1 MVGSI
6 RIGRIFGIPVLLH
19 WSFLLAIP
27 LFAWIIGTDIAIS
40 SGFVFDIFGV
50 SDPAY
55 MSLIVQGWNPY
66 ILGVIVSLAL
76 FVCVLVHEL
85 AHCVVALRR
94 GIKINSIT
102 LLILGGVSSIENELP
117 DPRDELPMALA
128 GPLMSF
134 LLGVLAWIV
143 VIAGVPLIRSPPVA
157 GVVVFL
163 FGYLAILNLILF
175 VFNLLPAFPM
185 DGGRVLRAW
194 LAKRIP
200 LARATKIAADIGKI
214 FAFFFV
220 IFGFFTLNFV
230 LIIIGIFIYLGADQE
245 FFAVRSTVLLKDVA
259 VKDVMSMNLVTVN
272 PDMTVPEIIHL
283 MYATKHLGFPVVE
296 MGMLVGMVTLEDVHR
311 TSEIDRDAKR
321 VRDIMI
327 RNLITL
333 PPTAMLSDAFRLMS
347 KFNVGRIPI
356 VSENTLLGIVTRTDI
371 LKVMELREA

>member
-1 MVGSI
+1 
-6 RIGRIFGIPVLLH
+6 GRIFGIPVLLH

-40 SGFVFDIFGV
+40 SGFVFGFFGI
-50 SDPAY
+50 SDPTY
-55 MSLIVQGWNPY
+55 STLIVQGWNPY

-76 FVCVLVHEL
+76 FICVLVHEL

-128 GPLMSF
+128 GPLTSF
-134 LLGVLAWIV
+134 ILGVLSWIV
-143 VIAGVPLIRSPPVA
+143 VIVGVPLVASRPVA

-163 FGYLAILNLILF
+163 FGYLALLNLILF

-194 LAKRIP
+194 LAQRIP

-214 FAFFFV
+214 FAFLFV
-220 IFGFFTLNFV
+220 IFGFFTLNFI

-245 FFAVRSTVLLKDVA
+245 FFAVRSTVLLRDV
-259 VKDVMSMNLVTVN
+259 VVRDVMSTNLVTVG
-272 PDMTVPEIIHL
+272 PEMPVPEVIRL
-283 MYATKHLGFPVVE
+283 MYTSKHLGFPVVE
-296 MGMLVGMVTLEDVHR
+296 GGVLVGMVTLEDVHR
-311 TSEIDRDAKR
+311 TSEIDRDAKQ
-321 VRDIMI
+321 VRDIMA

-333 PPTAMLSDAFRLMS
+333 PQTAMLSDAFRLMS

-356 VSENTLLGIVTRTDI
+356 VAENTLLGIVTRTDI

>member
-6 RIGRIFGIPVLLH
+6 KIGRIFGIPVLLH

-40 SGFVFDIFGV
+40 SGFVFGIFGV
-50 SDPAY
+50 SNPDT
-55 MSLIVQGWNPY
+55 SLIVLGWNPY

-128 GPLMSF
+128 GPLTSF

-143 VIAGVPLIRSPPVA
+143 VVAGVPLITSRPVA

-163 FGYLAILNLILF
+163 FGYLALLNLILF

-194 LAKRIP
+194 LAKRMP
-200 LARATKIAADIGKI
+200 LARATKLAADIGKI
-214 FAFFFV
+214 FAFLFV
-220 IFGFFTLNFV
+220 IFGFFTLNFI

-245 FFAVRSTVLLKDVA
+245 FFAVRSTVLLRDVA
-259 VKDVMSMNLVTVN
+259 VKDVMSTSLVTVG
-272 PDMTVPEIIHL
+272 PEMPVPEVIRL
-283 MYATKHLGFPVVE
+283 MYASKHLGFPVVE
-296 MGMLVGMVTLEDVHR
+296 GGVLVGMVTLEDVHR
-311 TSEIDRDAKR
+311 TSEIDRDAKQ
-321 VRDIMI
+321 VRDIMA

-333 PPTAMLSDAFRLMS
+333 PPAAMLSDAFRLMS
-347 KFNVGRIPI
+347 RYNVGRIPI

>member
-6 RIGRIFGIPVLLH
+6 KIGRIFGIPVLLH

-40 SGFVFDIFGV
+40 SGFVFDIFGI
-50 SDPAY
+50 SNPDTT
-55 MSLIVQGWNPY
+55 LIVQGWNPY
-66 ILGVIVSLAL
+66 ILGAVVALAL
-76 FVCVLVHEL
+76 FLCVLIHEL

-128 GPLMSF
+128 GPLTSF
-134 LLGVLAWIV
+134 ALGILSWIV
-143 VIAGVPLIRSPPVA
+143 VIAGAPLIGDRPLA
-157 GVVVFL
+157 GVVIFL
-163 FGYLAILNLILF
+163 FGYLALLNLILF

-194 LAKRIP
+194 LAQRIP

-214 FAFFFV
+214 FAFLFV

-259 VKDVMSMNLVTVN
+259 VKDVMSTNLVTIG
-272 PDMTVPEIIHL
+272 PDMPVPEVIRL
-283 MYATKHLGFPVVE
+283 MYSTKHLGFPVVE
-296 MGMLVGMVTLEDVHR
+296 MGVPVGMVTLEDVHK

-321 VRDIMI
+321 VRDIMA

-347 KFNVGRIPI
+347 KYNVGRIPI

>member
-6 RIGRIFGIPVLLH
+6 RIGRIFGIPVILH

-50 SDPAY
+50 SNPDT
-55 MSLIVQGWNPY
+55 SLIVQGWNPY
-66 ILGVIVSLAL
+66 ILGVIVSLVL
-76 FVCVLVHEL
+76 FVCVLIHEL

-117 DPRDELPMALA
+117 DPRDELPMSLA
-128 GPLMSF
+128 GPLTSF
-134 LLGVLAWIV
+134 LLGFLAWIV
-143 VIAGVPLIRSPPVA
+143 VIAGVPLIASRPVA

-163 FGYLAILNLILF
+163 FGYLALLNLILF
-175 VFNLLPAFPM
+175 LFNLLPAFPM

-194 LAKRIP
+194 LAQRIP

-245 FFAVRSTVLLKDVA
+245 FFAVRSTVLLRDVA
-259 VKDVMSMNLVTVN
+259 VKDVMSTNLVTVG
-272 PDMTVPEIIHL
+272 PDIAVPEIIRL
-283 MYATKHLGFPVVE
+283 MYSTKHLGFPVVE
-296 MGMLVGMVTLEDVHR
+296 MGVLVGMVTLEDVHR

-321 VRDIMI
+321 VRDIMA

>member
-1 MVGSI
+1 MVGSLK
-6 RIGRIFGIPVLLH
+6 IGKIFGIPVLLH

-27 LFAWIIGTDIAIS
+27 LFAWIIGTDIALS
-40 SGFVFDIFGV
+40 SGFVFGIFGV

-55 MSLIVQGWNPY
+55 STLILQGWNPF

-76 FVCVLVHEL
+76 FVCVLIHEL
-85 AHCVVALRR
+85 AHCVVALKR

-117 DPRDELPMALA
+117 DPRDELPMSLA
-128 GPLMSF
+128 GPLTSF
-134 LLGVLAWIV
+134 LLGILAWIV
-143 VIAGVPLIRSPPVA
+143 VIAGVPLISSPSVA

-194 LAKRIP
+194 LAQRMP
-200 LARATKIAADIGKI
+200 LARATKIAADIGKVFAILMAVYGII
-214 FAFFFV
+214 FNPF
-220 IFGFFTLNFV
+220 
-230 LIIIGIFIYLGADQE
+230 LILIGIFIYLGADQE
-245 FFAVRSTVLLKDVA
+245 FLAVRTTVLLKDVA
-259 VKDVMSMNLVTVN
+259 VKDVMSTNLITAG
-272 PDMTVPEIIHL
+272 PDMPVPEVIRL

-296 MGMLVGMVTLEDVHR
+296 GGMLVGMVTLEDVHR

-321 VRDIMI
+321 IRDIMA

-333 PPTAMLSDAFRLMS
+333 PPTSMLSDAFRLMS
-347 KFNVGRIPI
+347 RYNVGRIPI
-356 VSENTLLGIVTRTDI
+356 VADGRLLGIVTRTDV

>member
-6 RIGRIFGIPVLLH
+6 KIGRIFGIPVLLH

-27 LFAWIIGTDIAIS
+27 LFALIIGTDIAIS

-76 FVCVLVHEL
+76 FVCVLIHEL

-117 DPRDELPMALA
+117 DPRDELPMSLA
-128 GPLMSF
+128 GPLTSF
-134 LLGVLAWIV
+134 LLGFLAWIV
-143 VIAGVPLIRSPPVA
+143 VIAGVPLISDQPVA
-157 GVVVFL
+157 GVVIFL
-163 FGYLAILNLILF
+163 FGYLALLNLILF
-175 VFNLLPAFPM
+175 AFNLLPAFPM

-194 LAKRIP
+194 LAQRMS

-245 FFAVRSTVLLKDVA
+245 FFAVRSTVLLRDVA
-259 VKDVMSMNLVTVN
+259 VKDVMSTNLVTVN
-272 PDMTVPEIIHL
+272 PDIPVPEVIRL

-321 VRDIMI
+321 VRDIMA

-333 PPTAMLSDAFRLMS
+333 PPTSMLSDAFRLMS

-356 VSENTLLGIVTRTDI
+356 VADNKLLGIVTRTDI